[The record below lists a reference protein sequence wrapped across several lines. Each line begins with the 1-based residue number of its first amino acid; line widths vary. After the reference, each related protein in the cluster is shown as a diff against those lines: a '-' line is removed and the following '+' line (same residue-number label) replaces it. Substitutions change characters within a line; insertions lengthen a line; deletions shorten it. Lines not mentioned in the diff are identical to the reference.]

1 MYFTISTDK
10 VKGGTDMYD
19 RKDYYYDPVNHYY
32 TYDPDGQHAEH
43 AKREKAT
50 VGAGGGYYADG
61 RSGYYAGGYDGGYDG
76 SYHSYGEN
84 FGAYGYGGGT
94 DGSYSGAPGGGSG
107 GYDGGGYNGDDGKK
121 PGKKPKK
128 QISLAKSKLVA
139 LMMVMI
145 LLAGAA
151 GFGGAMLA
159 GAGRVTISQNNSS
172 VESTG
177 YDLKKSTGSE
187 MTIQQIAAKCQE
199 SVVSIKTESVSQGS
213 WIREYVTEG
222 AGSGVIFKSDGY
234 IITNNHVVE
243 GARKVTVTVDSSKGK
258 TKDYEAQIIGTDAS
272 NDVAVLKINAK
283 NLTAADIGKTSSV
296 SVGDMAVVVG
306 NPLGELGDSVSAGII
321 SSTSRTVTV
330 ENQQMKLMQTD
341 ASVNPGNSG
350 GGLFNGSGQMIGL
363 VVAKSSGTGVEG
375 LGFAIPIDTATKSAQ
390 NILDG
395 KVNDNNSDQSQNNN
409 NQQNDQNGQ
418 NDQYNQD
425 DPFSDGGGNDDFWN
439 DNGGLFDYFF

>member
-1 MYFTISTDK
+1 
-10 VKGGTDMYD
+10 MYD

-32 TYDPDGQHAEH
+32 TYDPDGQRAEQ
-43 AKREKAT
+43 AKREKANS
-50 VGAGGGYYADG
+50 GGGYYADG
-61 RSGYYAGGYDGGYDG
+61 RSGYYSGGYDG
-76 SYHSYGEN
+76 SYGSYDEN
-84 FGAYGYGGGT
+84 FGTRGFGEDPGSGYSGNSGYGGYGE
-94 DGSYSGAPGGGSG
+94 GPGNGG
-107 GYDGGGYNGDDGKK
+107 K
-121 PGKKPKK
+121 PGKKQKK
-128 QISLAKSKLVA
+128 QISLTKSKLVA
-139 LMMVMI
+139 LMMVMV

-151 GFGGAMLA
+151 GFGGALLA
-159 GAGRVTISQNNSS
+159 GAGKVTVSQNDST
-172 VESTG
+172 VENTG
-177 YDLKKSTGSE
+177 YNLEKSTGSE
-187 MTIQQIAAKCQE
+187 MTIQQIAEKCQE
-199 SVVSIKTESVSQGS
+199 SVVSIRTESVSQGS

-222 AGSGVIFKSDGY
+222 AGSGVIFKSNGY

-243 GARKVTVTVDSSKGK
+243 GARKVTVTVDSAKGK

-283 NLTAADIGKTSSV
+283 NLTAADMGKTSSV

-375 LGFAIPIDTATKSAQ
+375 LGFAIPIDTAAKSAQ

-395 KVNDNNSDQSQNNN
+395 KVNDNNSEQN
-409 NQQNDQNGQ
+409 QNDNSQQYDQ
-418 NDQYNQD
+418 NDQYNQN
-425 DPFSDGGGNDDFWN
+425 DPFSDGGGSDDFWN